1 MSYETSWKESAAE
14 AGVAEAATN
23 APATPNPASQ
33 RRVELE
39 SMLGVPPV
47 NDQVEPVELKEP
59 LSRPAVP
66 GRLHRHILTERLIS
80 VGAMFR
86 RPVPVN
92 RAGHREVQ

>member
-1 MSYETSWKESAAE
+1 MNGASAAA

-33 RRVELE
+33 RRVEWE
-39 SMLGVPPV
+39 SMVGVPPV
-47 NDQVEPVELKEP
+47 NDQVEPVELKEL
-59 LSRPAVP
+59 LSNTAAP
-66 GRLHRHILTERLIS
+66 GPVHRQILTERLIS